1 VITRNIART
10 ASAVLL
16 AGALLTGCAS
26 GGPAAGPA
34 TSPPA
39 SAPPSP
45 RPSSP
50 ARLTILS
57 PSNGEVVH
65 GATVH
70 VRLALKGARIVHATT
85 THISPTTGHVHV
97 YLDGKIVSMNY
108 SLDNTIPNVTPGQ
121 HVLRVEFVAS
131 DHLPFDPR
139 VIEGVAFVVK
149 A

>member
-1 VITRNIART
+1 VITRTILRT
-10 ASAVLL
+10 AAAGLL

-26 GGPAAGPA
+26 GGTAAGSA
-34 TSPPA
+34 TSPTT

-50 ARLTILS
+50 ARLTILA

-65 GATVH
+65 GTTVH
-70 VRLALKGARIVHATT
+70 VRLALKGARIVPATT
-85 THISPTTGHVHV
+85 THITPTTGHVHV

-108 SLDNTIPNVTPGQ
+108 SLDNTVSNVTPGQ

-139 VIEGVAFVVK
+139 VIKGVVFDVK
-149 A
+149 T